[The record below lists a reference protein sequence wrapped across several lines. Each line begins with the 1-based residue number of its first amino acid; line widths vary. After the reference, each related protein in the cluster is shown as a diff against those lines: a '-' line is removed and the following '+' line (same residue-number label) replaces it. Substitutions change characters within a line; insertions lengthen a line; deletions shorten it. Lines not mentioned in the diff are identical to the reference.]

1 MSDMLLIA
9 VVGHTNAGKTSLL
22 RTLIRNAAFG
32 EVSGRPGTTRHVEYF
47 DVRIDGQITIR
58 LFDTPGLEDSIALL
72 EYMNGLGPRQ
82 NQLEN
87 IHAFLDGPEARGK
100 YEQEAKVL
108 RQMLQVDAALYVIDS
123 REAVLPKFQDELV
136 ILAACAK
143 PILPVLNFVASNDV
157 RKQEWANALT
167 RHGLHAQIAF
177 DAVAPMAGGERLLYK
192 SLSILLGAYHDK
204 LESLIKALEAE
215 AHNRRKAGARLI
227 AELLV
232 DVSSYRRAV
241 PASDNDKT
249 ELKQQL
255 VTVQDLVRNRE
266 QECVDHLLKVYRFTS
281 KDVEFTALPLLNGR
295 WKDDLFSPETL
306 RIAGI
311 KLGMAAAIG
320 TGVGLLADIAVAG
333 VSLGAGAAAG
343 GAIGGSVYQAWR
355 NYGNRIAAKLKG
367 YVELT
372 VDDPILRLLIVRQCL
387 LLRSLE
393 MRGHAAQHSL
403 VLSETQTTSAESSK
417 AVTKALS
424 KARSHP
430 EWSRLDKTAF
440 ADDADRS
447 QFIEEIAMDVLSLL
461 DNAVAPQTGETNP
474 REG

>member
-22 RTLIRNAAFG
+22 RTLTRNAAFG

-47 DVRIDGQITIR
+47 DVRVDGQITTR

-72 EYMNGLGPRQ
+72 EYMNGLGARR

-87 IHAFLDGPEARGK
+87 IHAFLNGPEARDK

-108 RQMLQVDAALYVIDS
+108 HQMLQVDAALYVIDS

-136 ILAACAK
+136 ILSACAK
-143 PILPVLNFVASNDV
+143 PILPVLNFVASDDA
-157 RKQEWANALT
+157 RQQEWANALT
-167 RHGLHAQIAF
+167 RHGLHAQVSF

-204 LESLIKALEAE
+204 LESLIEALEEE
-215 AHNRRKAGARLI
+215 ARNRRKAGVRLI
-227 AELLV
+227 AELLI

-255 VTVQDLVRNRE
+255 FSVQDLVRSRE

-295 WKDDLFSPETL
+295 WENDLFNPETL
-306 RIAGI
+306 RIASI

-320 TGVGLLADIAVAG
+320 TGVGLLADLAVAG

-343 GAIGGSVYQAWR
+343 GAIGGSVYKAWR
-355 NYGNRIAAKLKG
+355 DYGNRIAAKLKG
-367 YVELT
+367 YVDLT
-372 VDDPILRLLIVRQCL
+372 VDDSILRLLIVRQCL
-387 LLRSLE
+387 LLQSLE
-393 MRGHAAQHSL
+393 IRGHAAQHSL
-403 VLSETQTTSAESSK
+403 VLGETQSTSVESSK
-417 AVTKALS
+417 TVAKSLS

-430 EWSRLDKTAF
+430 EWSRLEKTAF
-440 ADDADRS
+440 IDSADRS
-447 QFIEEIAMDVLSLL
+447 GFIEEIAAALLVSMDSV
-461 DNAVAPQTGETNP
+461 VAPGKSN
-474 REG
+474 